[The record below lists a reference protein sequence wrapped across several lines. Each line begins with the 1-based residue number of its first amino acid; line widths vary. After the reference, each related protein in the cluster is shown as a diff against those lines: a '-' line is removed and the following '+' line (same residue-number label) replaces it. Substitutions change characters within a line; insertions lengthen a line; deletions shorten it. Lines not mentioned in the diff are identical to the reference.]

1 MVSPERVIT
10 GKFYFAKQSKA
21 HAARLSVAHNGLRYR
36 LHIEPDSAE
45 QSDAADLNSAELNVQ
60 PSDDSQQSDDKQQSD
75 SRDANERSGE
85 ISSLEVPSRL
95 ANTQRR
101 IGFADGSAFITQ
113 DNEAVDALLVH
124 SHSRLTAFIH
134 ALEGSLRAVV
144 IGLLILF
151 AGVYGGVTLG
161 IPWAAERVAAQIP
174 IDVQNR
180 LSSDAL
186 VLLDRILLEPSE
198 LVSGEQQR
206 VRRLALPVMAAA
218 GFANTDLQF
227 RTGIG
232 PNALTLPDG
241 TVVITDELV
250 TLAND
255 DQLVAVLYHEL
266 GHLEGRHILRRTLQS
281 SFLVLGVFFL
291 TGDVNSAELLLAIPT
306 VVMNSAYSRN
316 FEREADR
323 YALEKLVAN
332 DVSIDAF
339 AQIMAAFEEI
349 GKRQQTVANESQGDG
364 GGAED
369 QSDGKGGDL
378 GSALLNYFTTHPLTS
393 ERIALVEEYR
403 ALEQAQRSRP

>member
-21 HAARLSVAHNGLRYR
+21 HSARLSVAHNGLRYR
-36 LHIEPDSAE
+36 LHIETDSAE
-45 QSDAADLNSAELNVQ
+45 QSDAADRNSAELNVQ
-60 PSDDSQQSDDKQQSD
+60 PSDYSQQSDN
-75 SRDANERSGE
+75 RDANERSGE

-144 IGLLILF
+144 IGLLILV

-198 LVSGEQQR
+198 LVSGEKQR

-306 VVMNSAYSRN
+306 VVMNSAYSRD

-349 GKRQQTVANESQGDG
+349 GKQQQTAEVNESQGDG

-403 ALEQAQRSRP
+403 ALEKVQRSRP